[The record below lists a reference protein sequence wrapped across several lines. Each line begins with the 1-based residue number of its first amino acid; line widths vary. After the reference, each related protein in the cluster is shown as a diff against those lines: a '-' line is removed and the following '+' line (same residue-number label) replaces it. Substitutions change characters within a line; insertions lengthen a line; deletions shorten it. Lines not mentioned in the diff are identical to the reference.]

1 MKGMGGGEEVVEEE
15 EGEEEGGE
23 VVKEEVVEEGG
34 EAEAAEP
41 AELPGQRLVSR
52 RLLLIGATYLVGSLS
67 FIIILP
73 LLTRNLTAAEYGI
86 WVLVLAAVTLSPLI
100 VDLGL
105 PGAMVR
111 FLAAESDR
119 EKVQEGFYSV
129 LLICI
134 GTASVTTVFLVL
146 IAPFIAVGSLS
157 GHEDIIRLTAAII
170 FIDCIMSVVYNYF
183 RTFQRIKLYSG
194 FITLQTLLLVAL
206 LAVTLLS
213 DMGLYGAV
221 VSLLVSHAI
230 IMVAM
235 LVLVVR
241 ELGIRRP
248 DFSRVREFLGF
259 GAPMIPGDLSDWA
272 LVSSDRYLIGLTLGV
287 AFVGYYNPGY
297 GLAVMILMMVNPLR
311 FLLPSV
317 LAVHFDAGNLDRVRS
332 YLRASLKYFLLL
344 AIPASVG
351 LGMLSRDLLLVL
363 TTPEIASEGYM
374 VTPVLAVAMLLYG
387 AQVILGQVLIVEKQ
401 TRKLGSVMAVTA
413 GINIVLNL
421 ILLPRIGIM
430 GAAYS
435 TLVSF
440 GFALVATG
448 RLSSS
453 YIHVDVD
460 WVAVGKVFFA
470 TALMGIVLWLMVIN
484 DLQEGLV
491 GIIGAILVGVGV
503 YFGATLLLG
512 TLSKMEYRF
521 FWGLLR
527 GEISIDVIGSEE
539 GT

>member
-1 MKGMGGGEEVVEEE
+1 M
-15 EGEEEGGE
+15 
-23 VVKEEVVEEGG
+23 
-34 EAEAAEP
+34 
-41 AELPGQRLVSR
+41 VSR
-52 RLLLIGATYLVGSLS
+52 RLLLIGVTYLVGSLS

-73 LLTRNLTAAEYGI
+73 LLTKNLTAAEYGI
-86 WVLVLAAVTLSPLI
+86 WVLVLAAVTLSPLV

-111 FLAAESDR
+111 FLAAESER
-119 EKVQEGFYSV
+119 ERVQEGFYSV
-129 LLICI
+129 LLVCLC
-134 GTASVTTVFLVL
+134 TASVAEVL
-146 IAPFIAVGSLS
+146 LALLTPLIAVGSLS
-157 GHEDIIRLTAAII
+157 GHEDVIRLMAVVI

-194 FITLQTLLLVAL
+194 FITLQTLLLVAF
-206 LAVTLLS
+206 LAMTLLS
-213 DMGLYGAV
+213 DMGLHGAV
-221 VSLLVSHAI
+221 LSLLVSHAI

-235 LVLVVR
+235 LVLVVG
-241 ELGIRRP
+241 ELGLRRP

-259 GAPMIPGDLSDWA
+259 GVPMVPGDLSDWA
-272 LVSSDRYLIGLTLGV
+272 LISSDRYIIGLILGV

-297 GLAVMILMMVNPLR
+297 GLAAMILMMVNPLR

-317 LAVHFDAGNLDRVRS
+317 LAVHFDTGGLDRVRS

-351 LGMLSRDLLLVL
+351 LGLLSRDLLLVL

-374 VTPVLAVAMLLYG
+374 VTPVLAVAMVLYG

-413 GINIVLNL
+413 GLNILLNL
-421 ILLPRIGIM
+421 VLLPWMGIM
-430 GAAYS
+430 GAAFS
-435 TLVSF
+435 TLASF
-440 GFALVATG
+440 AFALVTTG

-453 YIHVDVD
+453 YIRVEVD
-460 WVAVGKVFFA
+460 WVAIGKVLLA
-470 TALMGIVLWLMVIN
+470 TALMGFVLWQMVLN

-491 GIIGAILVGVGV
+491 GIIGTISVGVGV
-503 YFGATLLLG
+503 YFGVTLLLG
-512 TLSKMEYRF
+512 TLSKREYRF

-527 GEISIDVIGSEE
+527 GEPSIDGIE
-539 GT
+539 